1 MTQDGARIA
10 AIVLAAGRGT
20 RFAGATKMLATLHGT
35 ALVRHVVEAA
45 LASGLHPVLVVT
57 GHEAEAVA
65 AALHGTEVLSVPNPS
80 YADGL
85 SSSLRT
91 GFAALPED
99 VDAAA
104 ILLGDMPGIGPD
116 LLARLGAAWEEA
128 GRPAALVPTHA
139 GLRGNPV
146 VLSRQLAP
154 EIASLTGDVGAGPL
168 LRGRPDVVE
177 VAVDD
182 PAVALDVDTAESLA
196 AYAST
201 TPRRIAT

>member
-116 LLARLGAAWEEA
+116 LLARLGAAWEEV
-128 GRPAALVPTHA
+128 GRPAAPDPAA
-139 GLRGNPV
+139 GA
-146 VLSRQLAP
+146 RQP
-154 EIASLTGDVGAGPL
+154 G
-168 LRGRPDVVE
+168 RGRDRRH
-177 VAVDD
+177 AVDRGRGR
-182 PAVALDVDTAESLA
+182 A
-196 AYAST
+196 
-201 TPRRIAT
+201 RRRRGGRRADLRPGR